1 MLVTIHMSEAETR
14 NWRSDART
22 RTYLRAYA
30 LRTARERGRRFAQ
43 LVLSEG
49 GIAAVVEVL

>member
-1 MLVTIHMSEAETR
+1 MLVTIHMSESETR
-14 NWRSDART
+14 NWARCERT
-22 RTYLRAYA
+22 REYLRSYA

-43 LVLSEG
+43 LVRSGG